1 MKKLFVVTSG
11 VRGEV
16 CGRHQKHAPL
26 SVVRLIVEFLF
37 LSIPPL
43 HHTRAVTKA
52 KKKEVTGVT
61 RPGDRLVGLVV
72 KVFSWREAGFGSR
85 LHRGSFSRSSHLSDL
100 NIGTPVKEMRVS
112 LLYCVC

>member
-1 MKKLFVVTSG
+1 MFVVTSS

-43 HHTRAVTKA
+43 HHTRAVTSTFSHPCSKFLA
-52 KKKEVTGVT
+52 TAN
-61 RPGDRLVGLVV
+61 VGL
-72 KVFSWREAGFGSR
+72 A
-85 LHRGSFSRSSHLSDL
+85 HYDSFSGGGGGGGGGGGVIIIIIMSVFLEHFS
-100 NIGTPVKEMRVS
+100 M
-112 LLYCVC
+112 

>member
-1 MKKLFVVTSG
+1 MFVVTSG

-43 HHTRAVTKA
+43 HHTRAVTKMA
-52 KKKEVTGVT
+52 AE
-61 RPGDRLVGLVV
+61 PRLML
-72 KVFSWREAGFGSR
+72 KR
-85 LHRGSFSRSSHLSDL
+85 LNF
-100 NIGTPVKEMRVS
+100 
-112 LLYCVC
+112 

>member
-1 MKKLFVVTSG
+1 MILLSFFKIYFGVPRCTVKKVFVVTSS

-43 HHTRAVTKA
+43 HHTRAVTS
-52 KKKEVTGVT
+52 
-61 RPGDRLVGLVV
+61 GDPDLSSLFDFLG
-72 KVFSWREAGFGSR
+72 
-85 LHRGSFSRSSHLSDL
+85 RS
-100 NIGTPVKEMRVS
+100 
-112 LLYCVC
+112 